1 MTDPNDK
8 RKAAI
13 KRLEAGRAFKLQAA
27 CDDLHRG
34 QPLADRHLGDDGRRL
49 LIGAA
54 A

>member
-27 CDDLHRG
+27 CDDFIAVNL
-34 QPLADRHLGDDGRRL
+34 L
-49 LIGAA
+49 LIVIWAMTGGGC
-54 A
+54 